1 MWLGISEKCRRC
13 GTGWPSSTAARAP
26 RSSPVALTVALLMAP
41 VGRGLADIG
50 VIALLALVGV
60 GIVPLG
66 LQGKGTE

>member
-1 MWLGISEKCRRC
+1 
-13 GTGWPSSTAARAP
+13 
-26 RSSPVALTVALLMAP
+26 MAP